1 MASVNIP
8 IISEFD
14 AKGTQ
19 KAVKEFQS
27 LQGVGAKTGF
37 VLEKAFVPAIA
48 ALGVLTA
55 VVGKATKAAMED
67 EAAQVELARQ
77 LKATTQATDAQVASA
92 ENFISVLSRQTAMAD
107 DQLRPALANLVR
119 ATGSLEL
126 SQKAMAVTADLAT
139 AKNIDMES
147 ASSAVAKALAGQTA
161 ALVKLDPS
169 LKDLIDKSSSA
180 DDILKALNDTVGG
193 SAEAFA
199 NTAEGGAKNFSI
211 AMGELQESI
220 GAAFLP
226 IMEKMIPILNDVAN
240 YMAEN
245 TDVIVA
251 LIAAVGGLAGAIVAV
266 NLVMKIYA
274 STVKILQ
281 IANTALANSFTSL
294 QTSAGVLATG
304 IGIAA
309 ITLQAFYELF
319 KEGPAAIRQTIQPF
333 KDFALFVGAT
343 VATIGNGVLGAV
355 ELVSNGINSM
365 VNDAIN
371 AINFL
376 NPTSIGEISN
386 IPKTIVPKIPVP
398 SFGSGSYFGDG
409 AALVGSGAAREGGV
423 GAVLAS
429 ITPISTPSMPTTS
442 SPLIGGGGTGA
453 SNTKDG
459 KFSISQEGFGQGFL
473 GGGINAVDAPLS
485 SIGPSLETLQGFLT
499 GGFGQDIKQEI
510 TVNVNGGLSSSSEI
524 GSAVVNAIRAFN
536 RTNGPADI
544 AVA

>member
-14 AKGTQ
+14 AKGTE

-37 VLEKAFVPAIA
+37 ALQKAFVPAIA
-48 ALGVLTA
+48 ALGALTA
-55 VVGKATKAAMED
+55 VVGTATKAAMED
-67 EAAQVELARQ
+67 QAAQVELARQ

-92 ENFISVLSRQTAMAD
+92 ENFISALSRQTAMAD

-126 SQKAMAVTADLAT
+126 SQRAMAVTADLAT
-139 AKNIDMES
+139 AKNIDMET
-147 ASSAVAKALAGQTA
+147 ASSAVSKALAGQTA

-180 DDILKALNDTVGG
+180 DDILKALNNTVGG

-251 LIAAVGGLAGAIVAV
+251 LIAVIGGLSAAIVAV
-266 NLVMKIYA
+266 NLVMKIYT
-274 STVKILQ
+274 STVKITQ
-281 IANTALANSFTSL
+281 VANTALANSFTSL

-304 IGIAA
+304 VGIAA
-309 ITLQAFYELF
+309 VTLQAFYELF
-319 KEGPAAIRQTIQPF
+319 KEGPEAIRQTIQPF

-355 ELVSNGINSM
+355 QLVVNGINTM
-365 VNDAIN
+365 VNAAIDA
-371 AINFL
+371 L
-376 NPTSIGEISN
+376 NLVNPFNDID
-386 IPKTIVPKIPVP
+386 KVPMLNLPNIPVP
-398 SFGSGSYFGDG
+398 SFGGGSYFGSG
-409 AALVGSGAAREGGV
+409 SASVGSGAAREGGV
-423 GAVLAS
+423 GSVLAGLAP
-429 ITPISTPSMPTTS
+429 ITMPSTPTVKSPMTS
-442 SPLIGGGGTGA
+442 GGGSSA
-453 SNTKDG
+453 ADPYAKY
-459 KFSISQEGFGQGFL
+459 QGL
-473 GGGINAVDAPLS
+473 QYGGGVDVSSGDFFRIPGIESIAP
-485 SIGPSLETLQGFLT
+485 
-499 GGFGQDIKQEI
+499 GQDFTINI
-510 TVNVNGGLSSSSEI
+510 NGGLSSSAEI
-524 GSAVVNAIRAFN
+524 GTAVVNAIRAFN
-536 RTNGPADI
+536 RQNGPANI

>member
-48 ALGVLTA
+48 ALGALTA

-92 ENFISVLSRQTAMAD
+92 ENFISVLSKQTAMAD

-126 SQKAMAVTADLAT
+126 SQKAMSVTADLAT
-139 AKNIDMES
+139 AKNIDMET
-147 ASSAVAKALAGQTA
+147 ASSAVSKALAGQTA

-180 DDILKALNDTVGG
+180 DDILKALNNTVGG

-211 AMGELQESI
+211 AMAELQESI

-226 IMEKMIPILNDVAN
+226 IMEKMIPVLNDVAN
-240 YMAEN
+240 YMTEN

-251 LIAAVGGLAGAIVAV
+251 LIAAVGGLAAAIVAV
-266 NLVMKIYA
+266 NLVMKVYTA
-274 STVKILQ
+274 TVKVTQ

-304 IGIAA
+304 VGIAA

-319 KEGPAAIRQTIQPF
+319 KEGPEAIRQTVQPF
-333 KDFALFVGAT
+333 KDFARFVGAT

-355 ELVSNGINSM
+355 ELVTRGINSM
-365 VNDAIN
+365 VNDAID

-376 NPTSIGEISN
+376 NPTSIGEIDH
-386 IPKTIVPKIPVP
+386 VPMPNFPQIPVP
-398 SFGSGSYFGDG
+398 SFGSGTYFPPSGN
-409 AALVGSGAAREGGV
+409 VGIFAPPNPPRSGGTMPSV
-423 GAVLAS
+423 V
-429 ITPISTPSMPTTS
+429 TPTMPTPVLPLPSVGGATS
-442 SPLIGGGGTGA
+442 
-453 SNTKDG
+453 
-459 KFSISQEGFGQGFL
+459 Q
-473 GGGINAVDAPLS
+473 S
-485 SIGPSLETLQGFLT
+485 SSVNEGPSIDTQGQLGNFDLNLPANFT
-499 GGFGQDIKQEI
+499 I
-510 TVNVNGGLSSSSEI
+510 NVNGGLSSSAEI
-524 GSAVVNAIRAFN
+524 GAAVVNAIRAFN

>member
-14 AKGTQ
+14 AKGTE

-37 VLEKAFVPAIA
+37 ALQKAFVPAIA
-48 ALGVLTA
+48 ALGALTA
-55 VVGKATKAAMED
+55 VVGTATKAAMED
-67 EAAQVELARQ
+67 QAAQVELARQ
-77 LKATTQATDAQVASA
+77 LQATTQATDAQVASA
-92 ENFISVLSRQTAMAD
+92 ENFISALSRQTAMAD

-126 SQKAMAVTADLAT
+126 SQRAMAVTADLAT
-139 AKNIDMES
+139 AKNIDMET
-147 ASSAVAKALAGQTA
+147 ASSAVSKALAGQTA

-180 DDILKALNDTVGG
+180 DDILKALNNTVGG

-251 LIAAVGGLAGAIVAV
+251 LIAVIGGLSAAIVAV
-266 NLVMKIYA
+266 NLVMKIYT
-274 STVKILQ
+274 STVKITQ
-281 IANTALANSFTSL
+281 VANTALANSFTSL

-304 IGIAA
+304 VGIATV
-309 ITLQAFYELF
+309 TLQAFYELF
-319 KEGPAAIRQTIQPF
+319 KEGPEAIRQTIQPF

-355 ELVSNGINSM
+355 ELVTRGINLM
-365 VNDAIN
+365 VNDAID

-376 NPTSIGEISN
+376 NPTSIGELSH
-386 IPKTIVPKIPVP
+386 VPMPNFPQIPVP
-398 SFGSGSYFGDG
+398 SFGSGSYFGSG
-409 AALVGSGAAREGGV
+409 SASVGSGAAREGGV
-423 GAVLAS
+423 GSVLAGLAP
-429 ITPISTPSMPTTS
+429 ITMPSTPTVKSPMTS
-442 SPLIGGGGTGA
+442 GGGSSA
-453 SNTKDG
+453 ADPYAKY
-459 KFSISQEGFGQGFL
+459 QGVQY
-473 GGGINAVDAPLS
+473 GGGVDVSSGDFFKIPGIESIAP
-485 SIGPSLETLQGFLT
+485 
-499 GGFGQDIKQEI
+499 GQDFTINI
-510 TVNVNGGLSSSSEI
+510 NGGLSSSAEI
-524 GSAVVNAIRAFN
+524 GTAVVNAIRAFN
-536 RTNGPADI
+536 RQNGPANI